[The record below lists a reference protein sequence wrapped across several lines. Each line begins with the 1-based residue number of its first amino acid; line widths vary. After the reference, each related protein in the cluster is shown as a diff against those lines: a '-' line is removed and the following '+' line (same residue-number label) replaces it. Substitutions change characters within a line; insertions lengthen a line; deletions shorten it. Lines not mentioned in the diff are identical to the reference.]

1 MLPRQKHVSQ
11 HEISVENF
19 IAAVMEEASI
29 PGLAI
34 SVIKN
39 NELVLLDGFGLANVE
54 KNEPVKI
61 STPFNLA
68 SISKPILGIS
78 LLRLQ
83 DKGFINIDND
93 INQYLPFVLDNPN
106 IEGEKITLRHL
117 ASHSSGLY
125 DAYDYEA
132 FGHNK
137 DSRVSLRDYVEQRLS
152 AKGSA
157 YENGYFYDNTQPGT
171 SFRYNNL
178 GASLAG
184 LALETTTKMSL
195 HAFSRREIFEPLGMK
210 NTAWQL
216 NQLSITDIAIPY
228 KLEACIP
235 YVKICADESSLLMS
249 YALGKLFDPP
259 AEYKAISALPHYG
272 FPDYPAGGIRSSIE
286 DLTLLIKAILNNGND
301 KSKLLSDK
309 SYQQMFQLALPESVA
324 KGKRF
329 FWQESHGM
337 IGHGGSNPG
346 VLTYAFF
353 DVKTKNAMIIIMNRS
368 PDALTAWALERIIER
383 ILTTET
389 DSLKSAKL
397 SGSVSSAKC

>member
-1 MLPRQKHVSQ
+1 MSQ
-11 HEISVENF
+11 HEISVEDF
-19 IAAVMEEASI
+19 ITAVMEEASI

-39 NELVLLDGFGLANVE
+39 NKVVLLDGFGLANVE
-54 KNEPVKI
+54 KNEPVKVT
-61 STPFNLA
+61 TPFNLA

-93 INQYLPFVLDNPN
+93 INEYLPFVLDNPN
-106 IEGEKITLRHL
+106 LEDEKITLRHL

-132 FGHNK
+132 FGHNEE
-137 DSRVSLRDYVEQRLS
+137 SNVNLRDYVEQRLS
-152 AKGSA
+152 IKGNA
-157 YENGYFYDNTQPGT
+157 YGKGYFYDSAQPGT

-184 LALETTTKMSL
+184 LALETTSEMSL
-195 HAFSRREIFEPLGMK
+195 HAFSNREIFEPLGMK

-216 NQLSITDIAIPY
+216 NQLMMKDIAVPY
-228 KLEACIP
+228 ELEACIP
-235 YVKICADESSLLMS
+235 YIKICADESSLTMA
-249 YALGKLFDPP
+249 YVLGKLFDPP
-259 AEYKAISALPHYG
+259 SEYKTLAAFPHYG

-286 DLTLLIKAILNNGND
+286 DLTLLIKAVLNNGNE
-301 KSKLLSDK
+301 KIKLLSDT
-309 SYQQMFQLALPESVA
+309 SYQQMFQLAFPEDVA
-324 KGKRF
+324 QGQRF

-346 VLTYAFF
+346 AFTYAFF
-353 DVKTKNAMIIIMNRS
+353 DVETKGAIIILMNRS
-368 PDALTAWALERIIER
+368 PDALTSWALDSIIER
-383 ILTTET
+383 ISTTDTHSFKTLELFS
-389 DSLKSAKL
+389 SLNSN
-397 SGSVSSAKC
+397 